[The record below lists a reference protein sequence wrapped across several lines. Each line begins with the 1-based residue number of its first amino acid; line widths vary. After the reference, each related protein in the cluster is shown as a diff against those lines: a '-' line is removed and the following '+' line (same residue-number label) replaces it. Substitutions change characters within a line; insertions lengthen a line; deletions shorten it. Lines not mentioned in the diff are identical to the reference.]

1 MPTVFPM
8 RNHYSCLRN
17 GLGFSHLGTSM
28 DENEKIEAEYVKW
41 KEDLIM
47 ELPDSFP
54 TVLLRM
60 AFDAGWEAREEQA

>member
-1 MPTVFPM
+1 
-8 RNHYSCLRN
+8 
-17 GLGFSHLGTSM
+17 M